1 MLAVD
6 IAQFVIGLAILAV
19 ASDRFVLGAARLSKA
34 LRISPVI
41 VGAIVIGFGT
51 SAPEFV
57 VTILATLRGSQ
68 DLAFGNLV
76 GSNIANLLLV
86 IGGAAVFRPL
96 PAPRATIRRELP
108 LMVLALVGLA
118 AATVN
123 SRVTTLDA
131 VLLLVGAAV
140 AIGLIVWF
148 GLRDREFAQILET
161 QLEEQA
167 AAAPEKMSV
176 TVVLVVLGLAGTVG
190 GAELLIRG
198 ASDLARAI
206 GVSEAVIGLTVVAVG
221 TSLPELVTAV
231 AAARRRETSLIVG
244 NVLGSNV
251 FNSLPVAGV
260 AGLLATVQLDPSLG
274 RSLVFMLG
282 AAGLAGL
289 FLVTGRQVGRVEA
302 AVLLAAFAG
311 VMAVTA

>member
-6 IAQFVIGLAILAV
+6 VVQFVLGLAILAV
-19 ASDRFVLGAARLSKA
+19 ASDRFVLGAARLSTA

-76 GSNIANLLLV
+76 GSNTANLLLV
-86 IGGAAVFRPL
+86 IGGAALFRPL
-96 PAPRATIRRELP
+96 PAPRATVTRELP
-108 LMVLALVGLA
+108 LMLVALLALTA
-118 AATVN
+118 ALVN
-123 SRVTTLDA
+123 GQVTTVDA
-131 VLLLVGAAV
+131 VALLVGAGA
-140 AIGLIVWF
+140 AIGLIIWLGV
-148 GLRDREFAQILET
+148 RDREFARTLET

-167 AAAPEKMSV
+167 AAAPERMSV
-176 TVVLVVLGLAGTVG
+176 TLLLVVLGLVGTIG

-198 ASDLARAI
+198 ASDLARALGI
-206 GVSEAVIGLTVVAVG
+206 SEAVIGLTVVAVG

-260 AGLLATVQLDPSLG
+260 AGALATVRLDPALG
-274 RSLVFMLG
+274 RSLVLMLV
-282 AAGLAGL
+282 AAALTSA
-289 FLVTGRQVGRVEA
+289 FLVTDRQVGRVEA
-302 AVLLAAFAG
+302 ALLLTAFAAT
-311 VMAVTA
+311 VAVTA

>member
-6 IAQFVIGLAILAV
+6 VVQFVLGLAILAV
-19 ASDRFVLGAARLSKA
+19 ASDRFVLGAARLSTA

-76 GSNIANLLLV
+76 GSNTANLLLV
-86 IGGAAVFRPL
+86 IGGAALFRPL
-96 PAPRATIRRELP
+96 PAPRATVTRELP
-108 LMVLALVGLA
+108 LMLVALLGLTVALVNG
-118 AATVN
+118 
-123 SRVTTLDA
+123 RVTTPDA
-131 VLLLVGAAV
+131 VLLLVGAGV
-140 AIGLIVWF
+140 AIGLIIWL
-148 GLRDREFAQILET
+148 GLRDREFARTLET
-161 QLEEQA
+161 QLEDQA

-176 TVVLVVLGLAGTVG
+176 TLLLVVLGLVGTVG

-198 ASDLARAI
+198 ASDLARALGI
-206 GVSEAVIGLTVVAVG
+206 SEAVIGLTVVAVG

-260 AGLLATVQLDPSLG
+260 AGALATVQLDPALG
-274 RSLVFMLG
+274 RSLVLMLG
-282 AAGLAGL
+282 AAALTSV
-289 FLVTGRQVGRVEA
+289 FLVTDRQVGRVEA
-302 AVLLAAFAG
+302 VLLLAAFAG
-311 VMAVTA
+311 AVALTA

>member
-6 IAQFVIGLAILAV
+6 VVQFVLGLAILAV
-19 ASDRFVLGAARLSKA
+19 ASDRFVLGAARLSTA

-76 GSNIANLLLV
+76 GSNTANLLLV
-86 IGGAAVFRPL
+86 IGGAALFRPL
-96 PAPRATIRRELP
+96 PAPRATVTRELP
-108 LMVLALVGLA
+108 LMLVALLGLTVALVNG
-118 AATVN
+118 
-123 SRVTTLDA
+123 RVTTPDA
-131 VLLLVGAAV
+131 VLLLAGAGV
-140 AIGLIVWF
+140 AIGLIIWL
-148 GLRDREFAQILET
+148 GLRDREFARTLET
-161 QLEEQA
+161 QLEDQA

-176 TVVLVVLGLAGTVG
+176 TLLLVVLGLVGTVG

-198 ASDLARAI
+198 ASDLARALGI
-206 GVSEAVIGLTVVAVG
+206 SEAVIGLTVVAVG

-260 AGLLATVQLDPSLG
+260 AGALATVQLDPALG
-274 RSLVFMLG
+274 RSLVLMLG
-282 AAGLAGL
+282 AAALTSV
-289 FLVTGRQVGRVEA
+289 FLVTDRQVGRVEA
-302 AVLLAAFAG
+302 VLLLAAFAG
-311 VMAVTA
+311 AVALTA

>member
-6 IAQFVIGLAILAV
+6 VVQFVLGLAILAV
-19 ASDRFVLGAARLSKA
+19 ASDRFVLGAARLSTA

-41 VGAIVIGFGT
+41 IGAIVIGFGT

-76 GSNIANLLLV
+76 GSNTANLLLV
-86 IGGAAVFRPL
+86 IGGAALFRPL
-96 PAPRATIRRELP
+96 PAPRATVTRELP
-108 LMVLALVGLA
+108 LMLVALLGLTVALVNG
-118 AATVN
+118 
-123 SRVTTLDA
+123 RVTTPDA
-131 VLLLVGAAV
+131 VLLLMGAGV
-140 AIGLIVWF
+140 AIGIIIWL
-148 GLRDREFAQILET
+148 GLRDREFARTLEA
-161 QLEEQA
+161 QLEDQA
-167 AAAPEKMSV
+167 AAAPERMSV
-176 TVVLVVLGLAGTVG
+176 TLLLVVVGLVGTIG

-198 ASDLARAI
+198 ASDLARALGI
-206 GVSEAVIGLTVVAVG
+206 SEAVIGLTVVAVG

-260 AGLLATVQLDPSLG
+260 AGALATVQLDPALG
-274 RSLVFMLG
+274 GSLVLMLG
-282 AAGLAGL
+282 AAALTSA
-289 FLVTGRQVGRVEA
+289 FLVTDRQVGRVEA
-302 AVLLAAFAG
+302 ALLLAAFAG
-311 VMAVTA
+311 IVALTA

>member
-6 IAQFVIGLAILAV
+6 VVQFVLGLAILAV
-19 ASDRFVLGAARLSKA
+19 ASDRFVLGAARLSTA

-76 GSNIANLLLV
+76 GSNTANLLLV
-86 IGGAAVFRPL
+86 IGGAALFRPL
-96 PAPRATIRRELP
+96 PAPRATVTRELP
-108 LMVLALVGLA
+108 LMLVALLGLTVALVNG
-118 AATVN
+118 
-123 SRVTTLDA
+123 RVTTPDA
-131 VLLLVGAAV
+131 VLLLAGAGV
-140 AIGLIVWF
+140 AIGLIIWL
-148 GLRDREFAQILET
+148 GLRDREFARTLEA
-161 QLEEQA
+161 QLEDQA
-167 AAAPEKMSV
+167 AAAPERMSV
-176 TVVLVVLGLAGTVG
+176 TLLLVVVGLVGTVG

-198 ASDLARAI
+198 ASDLARALGI
-206 GVSEAVIGLTVVAVG
+206 SEAVIGLTVVAIG

-260 AGLLATVQLDPSLG
+260 AGALATVQLDPALG
-274 RSLVFMLG
+274 RSLVLMLG
-282 AAGLAGL
+282 AAALTSA
-289 FLVTGRQVGRVEA
+289 FLVTDRQVGRVEA
-302 AVLLAAFAG
+302 ALLLAAFAG
-311 VMAVTA
+311 IVALTA